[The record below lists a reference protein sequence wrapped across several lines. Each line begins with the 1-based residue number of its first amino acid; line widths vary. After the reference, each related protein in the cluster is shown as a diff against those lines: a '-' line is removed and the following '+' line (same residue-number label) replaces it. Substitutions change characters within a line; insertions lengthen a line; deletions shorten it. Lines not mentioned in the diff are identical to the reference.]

1 MDILA
6 NIKGI
11 KYKPFL
17 CRKLNFYNI
26 PNLSEALSK
35 EATFVLNIGKKN
47 KMAVSW
53 WVSAKRTRSYPY
65 ARVYDSLGF
74 AGKRLTIIPI
84 FKDEGADGDRDFLQW
99 DTISLMSLLGVYVI
113 IAYYDNA
120 KKNPAYKNKI
130 TDQRFNIPHVMT
142 NINNLLTYHSDPL
155 HWNLSQIEQVGEV
168 AEMAFRAYEGISK
181 RTNVKMHSKKSAR
194 ERISHLKKDK
204 AVFMNLSRKLARRAQ
219 VRESLTEQPKEKLD
233 GTKSTLTIKNYLGG
247 YYCFTADEVKLKK
260 SEVHLIEGKHTKNNK
275 LPALE
280 DIKEGLLKMD
290 LFTNLENIK
299 INGKTYSRV
308 PILKLTTGPFFR
320 IDELNKKQET
330 ILSLL
335 KSESRQNKF
344 KISINGKFF

>member
-17 CRKLNFYNI
+17 CRKLSSYNI
-26 PNLSEALSK
+26 TNLSEALSK
-35 EATFVLNIGKKN
+35 EATFVLNIGKKD

-74 AGKRLTIIPI
+74 AGKKLTIIPI

-99 DTISLMSLLGVYVI
+99 DTVSLMSLLGVYVI
-113 IAYYDNA
+113 IAYYDDA
-120 KKNPAYKNKI
+120 KRNPIYKNKI
-130 TDQRFNIPHVMT
+130 TDQRFNIQHIMT

-155 HWNLSQIEQVGEV
+155 HWNLSQIEQIGEV
-168 AEMAFRAYEGISK
+168 AEIAFRAYERISK
-181 RTNVKMHSKKSAR
+181 RTRVKMHSKNSAL
-194 ERISHLKKDK
+194 ERISQLKKGK
-204 AVFMNLSRKLARRAQ
+204 AIFMNLSRKLARKAQ
-219 VRESLTEQPKEKLD
+219 VRESLTDQPKEKLD
-233 GTKSTLTIKNYLGG
+233 GTKSTIKNYLGG
-247 YYCFTADEVKLKK
+247 YYCFTVDEVKLKK
-260 SEVHLIEGKHTKNNK
+260 SEVHLIEGKHTKTSR

-290 LFTNLENIK
+290 LFTNLEDVRID
-299 INGKTYSRV
+299 GKTYSRF
-308 PILKLTTGPFFR
+308 PILKLTTGTSFR
-320 IDELNKKQET
+320 IDELNKRQET

-344 KISINGKFF
+344 KISINGKYF